1 MASKNT
7 RTPYMREYRVNHTAV
22 NVNRETHAELT
33 RLKSKYKAP
42 NTDEVIKKL
51 ITESND

>member
-33 RLKSKYKAP
+33 RLKSKYNAP
-42 NTDEVIKKL
+42 NTDTVIKKL
-51 ITESND
+51 IAESND